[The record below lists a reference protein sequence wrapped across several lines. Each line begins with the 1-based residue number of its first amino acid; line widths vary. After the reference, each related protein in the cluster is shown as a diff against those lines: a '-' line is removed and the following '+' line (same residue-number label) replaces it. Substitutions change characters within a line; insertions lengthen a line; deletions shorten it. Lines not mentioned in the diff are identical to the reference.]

1 LYGSRERKIVFG
13 WFGEGVIG
21 GGDVNL
27 YKTGEEIMS
36 VKKTNIFNKKITSL
50 V

>member
-1 LYGSRERKIVFG
+1 MDLEKERLFLVG
-13 WFGEGVIG
+13 LGEGVVG